1 MKSLWIPGNGGKT
14 LVLSSLTVGLWLMGW
29 APLASAVNGPTVST
43 WIPSSDADETAGSV
57 SIRLQ
62 PGPYNARDVYKVFV
76 TAVAGK
82 DLQLVVIGSSGVRV
96 DYFDERRDNGLY
108 AVFGAVDA
116 GTITLDFQTAP
127 TGTKTWTSAGT
138 KALTVGTQ
146 RTMIHDTEVPICTWY
161 DTKAGVPNPAN
172 PSAADVES
180 RLEIDFPNLKADG
193 FNCVNMVW
201 LEAWN
206 KAKSTIYSNLTQHG
220 MKIQQFLYTA
230 NTYVVDKL
238 SYPLTG
244 EARHNDVPLLGLET
258 ALNTDMLADVGGG
271 VPLKDHPQLFSYYL
285 VDEAAEEHA
294 RGVELEAMLA
304 KNIDP
309 NHGSGSSATG
319 IHGSRYSALIL
330 QRPFSDFIVVNNY
343 PLKTTTPTSDFT
355 EHNAFAGDLGYMNLP
370 DYMDWA
376 QKFDTRRY
384 LDVFNQTHNTTS
396 NRPPSPKELRALV
409 MLSAA
414 RGSRPFNYFLA
425 GWFSQNYGLLGPGF
439 ERTPRL
445 EEAKLVN
452 QKLNGWI
459 PIYKHLKRAENGTK
473 IPYTQKPSSSSPDLF
488 FSGFEDNETTLEA
501 TNIAGEGHSGTHYG
515 RMPADKNEH
524 KTGFDRELD
533 RVPLYNSCVY
543 TAWVNDD
550 NNVNMEYRLQARL
563 KESDGRLYYKYGD
576 YVNIGDGWR
585 QLTLDLTPEAGD
597 GLHARFINLAIQ
609 ARTEPSN
616 ATPVAYKID
625 DVKLAVTRPAYTPSY
640 ELNGGV
646 AGTFLHNVTGKR
658 YIIVVNTDTVN
669 TKPVT
674 VNVVGNS
681 GAATTAKNVDTGT
694 VYKLTPGS
702 GYGVL
707 NISLEPGDG
716 ALLEVDGTTT
726 LYSNDMETE
735 TTYGSGTLVTTPAP
749 HGGVKSEQR
758 PANGVIYSSP
768 ALNLALPASVS
779 NFTYSVWVTD
789 NNDPTQMYRLLVKF
803 RNPTTGAISPLSN
816 TPWTSAGTGWTQ
828 VSGDF
833 TSIVNQRIGE
843 GFTQL
848 SMISLAAWS
857 GSGNPAYV
865 SSYVDDV
872 LVQYQ

>member
-14 LVLSSLTVGLWLMGW
+14 LVLSILTVGLWLMGW
-29 APLASAVNGPTVST
+29 APVANAVDDPGPTVST
-43 WIPSSDADETAGSV
+43 WIPSSDADETVGSV

-76 TAVAGK
+76 TAVADK
-82 DLQLVVIGSSGVRV
+82 DLQLVVIGSNGVKV
-96 DYFDERRDNGLY
+96 DYFDEPRGNGLY

-116 GTITLDFQTAP
+116 GTITLEFQWRTTSP
-127 TGTKTWTSAGT
+127 QDQWTSAGT

-146 RTMIHDTEVPICTWY
+146 RTMSHDTEVPICTWY
-161 DTKAGVPNPAN
+161 DTKAGVPNVAN
-172 PSAADVES
+172 PSEADVES

-193 FNCVNMVW
+193 FNCVNIVW

-230 NTYVVDKL
+230 NTYVRDNMI
-238 SYPLTG
+238 YPLSG
-244 EARHNDVPLLGLET
+244 EARHNDVPLLGLED

-271 VPLKDHPQLFSYYL
+271 VALKDHPQLFSYYL
-285 VDEAAEEHA
+285 LDEAEEDRA

-330 QRPFSDFIVVNNY
+330 QRPFSDFIVINNY
-343 PLKTTTPTSDFT
+343 PLGSATATSDFT
-355 EHNAFAGDLGYMNLP
+355 KHNAFEGDLGYMNLP

-376 QKFDTRRY
+376 QEFDTRRY

-396 NRPPSPKELRALV
+396 NRAPYPKELRALV
-409 MLSAA
+409 MMSAA
-414 RGSRPFNYFLA
+414 RGSRPINYFLD
-425 GWFSQNYGLLGPGF
+425 GWFGGVVGLLGPGF
-439 ERTPRL
+439 VRTPRL

-452 QKLNGWI
+452 QKLNGWM

-473 IPYTQKPSSSSPDLF
+473 IPYTQKPSSSSDLF
-488 FSGFEDNETTLEA
+488 FSDFESGETTFGA
-501 TNIAGEGHSGTHYG
+501 TNIAAAGHSGTHYG
-515 RMPADKNEH
+515 QFADENLH
-524 KTGFDRELD
+524 NQPLD
-533 RVPLYNSCVY
+533 KPLDGVPLYNSCVY
-543 TAWVNDD
+543 TAWVND
-550 NNVNMEYRLQARL
+550 NNNASMTYRLQARV
-563 KESDGRLYYKYGD
+563 KKSDGPWPYKYGS
-576 YVNIGDGWR
+576 YVNIGPGWQ

-597 GLHARFINLAIQ
+597 GLHARMINLGIKADT
-609 ARTEPSN
+609 AS
-616 ATPVAYKID
+616 TPVPYNID
-625 DVKLAVTRPAYTPSY
+625 DVKLACTRPAYTPSY
-640 ELNGGV
+640 ELHGGV
-646 AGTFLHNVTGKR
+646 VGTFLHDVTEKR

-669 TKPVT
+669 PKPVT

-694 VYKLTPGS
+694 VYNLSPGS

-707 NISLEPGDG
+707 DISLEAGDG

-726 LYSNDMETE
+726 LYSNNMETAS
-735 TTYGSGTLVTTPAP
+735 TYGSGTLVTTPAP

-758 PANGVIYSSP
+758 PADGAIYSSS
-768 ALNLALPASVS
+768 ALNLALPASAS

-789 NNDPTQMYRLLVKF
+789 NNDPSQMYRLLVKF

-828 VSGDF
+828 LSGDF

-843 GFTQL
+843 GYTQL
-848 SMISLAAWS
+848 SMISLGAWS
-857 GSGNPAYV
+857 GTTAPPFVTYYA
-865 SSYVDDV
+865 DDM